1 MATTR
6 IVTAAFIDGF
16 RRTVTRHL
24 YQYDYG
30 QKLVFE
36 GLELPA
42 YYEVHFSN
50 VECSGESTVMIGDAS
65 GVDIP
70 DEYLATGQTV
80 YAWAYLHETGE
91 DGETRYMVE
100 IPVNERPEV
109 QYIEPTP
116 AQKDVIDQAIEAL
129 NAAVGV
135 AEDEAAK
142 ADQSAE
148 DAEAWAI
155 GKRDGVDVGPGDET
169 YQNNAKYYAFLASQE
184 LEDAG
189 YIAGTLN
196 ADGELVIEVVNLD
209 DVDVTVQ
216 DQEVVV
222 IYE

>member
-1 MATTR
+1 
-6 IVTAAFIDGF
+6 
-16 RRTVTRHL
+16 
-24 YQYDYG
+24 
-30 QKLVFE
+30 
-36 GLELPA
+36 
-42 YYEVHFSN
+42 
-50 VECSGESTVMIGDAS
+50 
-65 GVDIP
+65 
-70 DEYLATGQTV
+70 
-80 YAWAYLHETGE
+80 
-91 DGETRYMVE
+91 MVE

-148 DAEAWAI
+148 EAEAWAV
-155 GKRDGVDVGPGDET
+155 GKRDGMDVGPGDET

-189 YIAGTLN
+189 YIAGALN